1 VASGLGVLVVAG
13 QPVFRAGLRVLLDRA
28 DDLRAAG
35 ETADAGDAARAARLL
50 RPDVVVLDLP
60 HPGRGFE
67 AVARLAR
74 AAPDAAILVLAAEPA
89 EAALVAVL
97 AGGGLGLLRREAEG
111 EDIVQAVRGVARR
124 QVVLGA
130 SAVADVLDLAAAS
143 SPVARAFPELR
154 DREREVL
161 VLLAGGASNG
171 QIARTLH
178 LSPKTIRNHVSAIC
192 GKLAVPDRVGAALR
206 ARDAGIPAEAA

>member
-1 VASGLGVLVVAG
+1 M
-13 QPVFRAGLRVLLDRA
+13 
-28 DDLRAAG
+28 
-35 ETADAGDAARAARLL
+35 
-50 RPDVVVLDLP
+50 
-60 HPGRGFE
+60 
-67 AVARLAR
+67 ARLAR

-143 SPVARAFPELR
+143 SPVARAFPELAE
-154 DREREVL
+154 REQEVL
-161 VLLAGGASNG
+161 VLLSGGASNG

-206 ARDAGIPAEAA
+206 ARDAGIMAEAA